1 MHMGCPGGSVV
12 NTCCQCRRQRF
23 DPWARKI
30 LWSRK
35 WQPTPGFFFFFPLQD
50 SCLGKPMDRGPGTLQ
65 FTGSQKSWTRLS
77 NNNNNH
83 AHTKY
88 IYFILTY
95 ITPHITNEETEV
107 KTS

>member
-50 SCLGKPMDRGPGTLQ
+50 SCLGKPMDRGAWYTTVHGV
-65 FTGSQKSWTRLS
+65 
-77 NNNNNH
+77 
-83 AHTKY
+83 TKE
-88 IYFILTY
+88 LDT
-95 ITPHITNEETEV
+95 T
-107 KTS
+107 